1 MLYAR
6 MIFVMILGIYS
17 SRFLINGLGI
27 ENYGIYILI
36 GGVVSFFAVFNAAMM
51 AATQRF
57 LNYGIGSNDEEH
69 IAKVFHTS
77 FVIHLR
83 IALFIF
89 IIVEICG
96 LWLLYNKLIIPD
108 GKMFSAFVVFQT
120 TTIALVA
127 NILSLPFNALL
138 ISHENISIFALLQ
151 TLQSVFS
158 FSIAV
163 AINYCE
169 GNVLI
174 QYAIAVSVLQISIGA
189 AYVAYCRRH
198 YVESTG
204 KFKKDRQLSK
214 EMTRFAG
221 WCMVGCTSGILST
234 QGIGILLGM
243 FFMPFV

>member
-96 LWLLYNKLIIPD
+96 LRP
-108 GKMFSAFVVFQT
+108 VVT
-120 TTIALVA
+120 V
-127 NILSLPFNALL
+127 
-138 ISHENISIFALLQ
+138 
-151 TLQSVFS
+151 
-158 FSIAV
+158 
-163 AINYCE
+163 
-169 GNVLI
+169 
-174 QYAIAVSVLQISIGA
+174 
-189 AYVAYCRRH
+189 
-198 YVESTG
+198 
-204 KFKKDRQLSK
+204 
-214 EMTRFAG
+214 
-221 WCMVGCTSGILST
+221 
-234 QGIGILLGM
+234 
-243 FFMPFV
+243 